1 MASFVVCARC
11 GKVHETTGP
20 DQLPKGWSADLL
32 CPRCADEAE
41 DEPAIDAIEE
51 EVIYPRP
58 ADLAGEGFEDTFDE
72 GFCDDCEGP
81 CQGH

>member
-1 MASFVVCARC
+1 MATFVVCMRC
-11 GKVHETTGP
+11 GKVQEIHGP

-41 DEPAIDAIEE
+41 DEPAINVIEE

-58 ADLAGEGFEDTFDE
+58 ANEAEEAFEDTLDD
-72 GFCDDCEGP
+72 GFCAACLGY

>member
-1 MASFVVCARC
+1 MATFVVCVRC

-32 CPRCADEAE
+32 CPRCADDAE
-41 DEPAIDAIEE
+41 DEPAVNVIEE
-51 EVIYPRP
+51 EIIYPPRAVNEAFDDT
-58 ADLAGEGFEDTFDE
+58 ADKDLCEV
-72 GFCDDCEGP
+72 CDGP